1 MTITQ
6 LYNQAKSL
14 SPLEK
19 VRLSDMLLNDL
30 DKEDPDVTLAWI
42 KESKRRR
49 LAIKAGKSKTFSFEH
64 VMGKYK

>member
-6 LYNQAKSL
+6 IYKQAKSL

-30 DKEDPDVTLAWI
+30 DKEDPDVTLAWV
-42 KESKRRR
+42 KEVKRRR
-49 LAIKAGKSKTFSFEH
+49 QAIKTGKAKTLSFEQ